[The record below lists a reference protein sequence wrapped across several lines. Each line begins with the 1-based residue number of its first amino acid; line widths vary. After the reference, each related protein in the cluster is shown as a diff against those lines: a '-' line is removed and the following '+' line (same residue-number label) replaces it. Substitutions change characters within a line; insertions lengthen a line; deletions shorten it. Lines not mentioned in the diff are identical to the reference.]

1 MPFFV
6 WFCAKY
12 VWPPFVSIMEERKK
26 RIADGLEAASKA
38 EKNLESAQAKS
49 EEQLKLAKTD
59 AAAIIDQANK
69 TDTPV
74 SVCGEI
80 AGDPIGAILL
90 MGMGYKKLSMNAAS
104 LLKIKAVIR
113 ETNLKFAQEL
123 VEKIIEVDDEA
134 IIQAIIKAELKRSGM
149 NLKHFGIREN

>member
-1 MPFFV
+1 MNINATFLGQMIAMAFFV

-69 TDTPV
+69 LF
-74 SVCGEI
+74 SNI
-80 AGDPIGAILL
+80 
-90 MGMGYKKLSMNAAS
+90 
-104 LLKIKAVIR
+104 
-113 ETNLKFAQEL
+113 
-123 VEKIIEVDDEA
+123 
-134 IIQAIIKAELKRSGM
+134 
-149 NLKHFGIREN
+149 